1 MPGRA
6 PHPLVLF
13 QGGHIMAFI
22 DFAQPLAGAPVTL
35 RATSASGAEQALLD
49 PLEWRVVALARNDRL
64 STLRAPGRWDRLR
77 ALFFGPRSSPVLAS
91 ERLEALRRLSVE
103 AWHRGY
109 AVTLSALA
117 QARAAGFTPDQ
128 LELLLATISAGRSA
142 RGRKA
147 RP

>member
-1 MPGRA
+1 
-6 PHPLVLF
+6 
-13 QGGHIMAFI
+13 MAFI
-22 DFAQPLAGAPVTL
+22 DFAQPLAGAPIFARPSPVET
-35 RATSASGAEQALLD
+35 AELALLA
-49 PLEWRVVALARNDRL
+49 PLEWQVVALARADRL
-64 STLRAPGRWDRLR
+64 STLRGPSLWDRLS
-77 ALFFGPRSSPVLAS
+77 ALIFGPRGSPVLAS

-109 AVTLSALA
+109 AVTPSAIA
-117 QARAAGFTPDQ
+117 DARKAGFTSDQ

>member
-1 MPGRA
+1 
-6 PHPLVLF
+6 
-13 QGGHIMAFI
+13 MAFM
-22 DFAQPLAGAPVTL
+22 DFAQPLAGALIVARPST
-35 RATSASGAEQALLD
+35 AETAEQAVLSL
-49 PLEWRVVALARNDRL
+49 LEWQVVALARADRL
-64 STLRAPGRWDRLR
+64 STLREPGRWSRLS
-77 ALFFGPRSSPVLAS
+77 ALIFGPRSSPVLAS

-109 AVTLSALA
+109 AVTPSALA
-117 QARAAGFTPDQ
+117 DARRAGFTSDQ

>member
-1 MPGRA
+1 
-6 PHPLVLF
+6 
-13 QGGHIMAFI
+13 MAFI
-22 DFAQPLAGAPVTL
+22 DFAQPLAGAPVFVRTL
-35 RATSASGAEQALLD
+35 PVEKVEPARLTA
-49 PLEWRVVALARNDRL
+49 LEWQVVTLARADRL
-64 STLRAPGRWDRLR
+64 STLRAPGRRDRLL
-77 ALFFGPRSSPVLAS
+77 ALIFGPRSSPVLAS

-109 AVTLSALA
+109 AVTPSALA
-117 QARAAGFTPDQ
+117 DARWVGFTSDQ

>member
-1 MPGRA
+1 
-6 PHPLVLF
+6 
-13 QGGHIMAFI
+13 MAFI
-22 DFAQPLAGAPVTL
+22 DFAQPLAGAPAFL
-35 RATSASGAEQALLD
+35 RSAAVDKIEPASLD
-49 PLEWRVVALARNDRL
+49 PLDWQVVTLARADRL
-64 STLRAPGRWDRLR
+64 STLRAPGRWDRLK
-77 ALFFGPRSSPVLAS
+77 ALVFGPRSSPVLAS

-109 AVTLSALA
+109 AVTPSAIA
-117 QARAAGFTPDQ
+117 DVRRVGFTSDQ